1 MLTAPVFPLVLR
13 LGIPTMIS
21 MLTPAVYNTA
31 STYFVSYLGT
41 AAVGALGVVFALQT
55 LMGAIGIMVGQG
67 CLRITIGLPEENKQ
81 IIAKITELCAEV
93 KA

>member
-1 MLTAPVFPLVLR
+1 MAADQSTRTRMLTAPVFPLVLR

-67 CLRITIGLPEENKQ
+67 C
-81 IIAKITELCAEV
+81 A
-93 KA
+93 